1 MTAAQTSTGCS
12 IGALLLA
19 AGEST
24 RFNSDKR
31 DAKLPGGKAM
41 LATSL
46 CLYADQFDELLLV
59 LRAGDENI
67 TCTNPAISKI
77 YSEEAKHGMGSSLAD
92 AIRHVQNLPRP
103 WDFAFIALGDMPF
116 IAPKS
121 LRRLYAAAQAVLAVH
136 DKRILVPQ
144 HAGRAGHPVGFSAH
158 FFPELAQISGDQGAR
173 ELLKTHQADIGYLPL
188 EDPGLLQDIDRP
200 QDLPTA

>member
-1 MTAAQTSTGCS
+1 MTTARTAAGRS

-19 AGEST
+19 AGESA

-31 DAKLPGGKAM
+31 GAALPGGKAM

-46 CLYADQFDELLLV
+46 RLYADQFDELLLV
-59 LRAGDENI
+59 LRAGDEKI
-67 TCTNPAISKI
+67 ICADPAINTI

-92 AIRHVQNLPRP
+92 AIRHIQNLPKP

-121 LRRLYAAAQAVLAVH
+121 LRRLDAAARAVLTAH
-136 DKRILVPQ
+136 DRRILVPQ
-144 HAGRAGHPVGFSAH
+144 QAGRAGHPVGFSAH

-173 ELLKTHQADIGYLPL
+173 ELLKTHQEDIDYLPL
-188 EDPGLLQDIDRP
+188 EDPGLLRDIDRP
-200 QDLPTA
+200 QDLPAA